1 MKIILTESK
10 LRDLVQNYI
19 KDHIDVI
26 ESSKGLYD
34 LSIIKKDGR
43 RVFEISND
51 DGVVGVADWFYL
63 KLIAYFGSSD
73 LLIRQSILEVLGE
86 IFGRNFQ
93 SIYVMSSHF

>member
-34 LSIIKKDGR
+34 LTIIKKDGR
-43 RVFEISND
+43 RIFEISND
-51 DGVVGVADWFYL
+51 DGVVGVADWFYR
-63 KLIAYFGSSD
+63 KLNAYFGNSD
-73 LLIRQSILEVLGE
+73 LFIRQSILEALE
-86 IFGRNFQ
+86 EFFGRNFQ
-93 SIYVMSSHF
+93 SIYVMSSHT